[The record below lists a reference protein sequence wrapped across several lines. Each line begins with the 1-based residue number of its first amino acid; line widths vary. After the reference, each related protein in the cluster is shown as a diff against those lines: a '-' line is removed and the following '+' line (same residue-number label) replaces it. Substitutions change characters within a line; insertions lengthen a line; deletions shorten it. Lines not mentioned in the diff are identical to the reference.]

1 MFSFLIAFV
10 HFFRVLIR
18 LFRDKE
24 IRAGMILLGFV
35 LLLGTVF
42 YHNIEG
48 WSVLDSLYFCVVTLA
63 TIGFGDLTPQTDL
76 GKIFTIIFI
85 FLGMG
90 LLVGILNIVAKKSL
104 PKHDT

>member
-1 MFSFLIAFV
+1 
-10 HFFRVLIR
+10 
-18 LFRDKE
+18 
-24 IRAGMILLGFV
+24 MILLGFV